1 MKSQTYDEWLKEEKK
16 KKKKK
21 DEYDPSLQEVRE
33 ALNSQKKGY
42 KFKSKSKIQN
52 L

>member
-16 KKKKK
+16 KKK
-21 DEYDPSLQEVRE
+21 DEYDPSLQEVE
-33 ALNSQKKGY
+33 DALNRQRKGRH